1 VPAHSHSHGP
11 ETDGDAEPLDPA
23 VLARRR
29 RAVRL
34 MLYVLVPIGLATLV
48 GLVVLWPG
56 GEKTAAQQAAESFL
70 PPGTTYPQATIA
82 SLEPYQCAAPTGAA
96 PAQTC
101 ATAVMVVGSGVSSGD
116 YVQVDLPPEVMA
128 EGVAVGDELV
138 LNRDPGADS
147 GAATYS
153 FQDFPRGTPIVV
165 LALFFTLVVAAVA
178 RLRGL
183 LALVGLGIAFAVLL
197 TFMLPALLDG
207 GSPIWVS
214 LVGSSAIMFVV
225 LYLAHGFSARTTTAL
240 VGTLFGLALTAVL
253 GAVAV
258 SAAHLTGFSSENATQ
273 LLQFD
278 PTLDFSGLVLAAAV
292 VAGLG
297 ILNDVTITQ
306 ASAVWQLHEAAPQ
319 SSWRELFRR
328 GMAIGRDHI
337 ASTIYTIVF
346 AYAGASLPLLLL
358 FEIYQRPFWTV
369 LTGSEVGEEVI
380 RTLVGGIALVL
391 AVPVTTLIGALVAT
405 AASSGTAP
413 APEPEPT
420 EEEREAERRRERLR
434 ALREGQSAG
443 PATRGLPA
451 QGVDPPRPRDPR

>member
-1 VPAHSHSHGP
+1 VPAHSHTHGTESEAQP
-11 ETDGDAEPLDPA
+11 PGPA
-23 VLARRR
+23 VVEGRR

-34 MLYVLVPIGLATLV
+34 MLYVLVPIGLATLA
-48 GLVVLWPG
+48 GLVVLWPS
-56 GEKTAAQQAAESFL
+56 GEETAAQQAAESFL

-82 SLEPYQCAAPTGAA
+82 SLEPYQCAEATGSA

-101 ATAVMVVGSGVSSGD
+101 ATAVMVIGDGAGAGD
-116 YVQVDLPPEVMA
+116 YVQVDLSADVVA
-128 EGVAVGDELV
+128 EGVEVGDELV
-138 LNRDPGADS
+138 LNRDPGTDGGDAV
-147 GAATYS
+147 YS

-165 LALFFTLVVAAVA
+165 LALFFTLVVGAVA

-183 LALVGLGIAFAVLL
+183 LALLGLGFAFVVLME
-197 TFMLPALLDG
+197 FMLPALLAG
-207 GSPIWVS
+207 GSPVWVS

-240 VGTLFGLALTAVL
+240 LGTLFGLGLSAVL
-253 GAVAV
+253 GAVSV
-258 SAAHLTGFSSENATQ
+258 AAARLTGFSSEEATT

-278 PTLDFSGLVLAAAV
+278 PTLDFSGLVLAATV

-306 ASAVWQLHEAAPQ
+306 ASAVWQLHEAAPRAG
-319 SSWRELFRR
+319 WRELFGR

-346 AYAGASLPLLLL
+346 AYAGAALPLLLI
-358 FEIYQRPFWTV
+358 FELYQRPFWTV
-369 LTGSEVGEEVI
+369 LTGTEVGEEVI

-405 AASSGTAP
+405 AATMRTGV
-413 APEPEPT
+413 PEPEPT
-420 EEEREAERRRERLR
+420 EEEREAQRRRERLR
-434 ALREGQSAG
+434 ALREEAAASG
-443 PATRGLPA
+443 PGSE
-451 QGVDPPRPRDPR
+451 RPSRRDPR

>member
-1 VPAHSHSHGP
+1 
-11 ETDGDAEPLDPA
+11 
-23 VLARRR
+23 
-29 RAVRL
+29 
-34 MLYVLVPIGLATLV
+34 MLFVLVPVGLATLV
-48 GLVVLWPG
+48 GLLVLWPG
-56 GEKTAAQQAAESFL
+56 GDKTAAQQAAESFL

-82 SLEPYQCAAPTGAA
+82 SLEPYECAAATADA

-101 ATAVMVVGSGVSSGD
+101 ATAVMVIADGPGSGD
-116 YVQVDLPPEVMA
+116 YVQVDLPPEVVA
-128 EGVAVGDELV
+128 EGVEVGDELV
-138 LNRDPGADS
+138 LSRDPGTDS
-147 GAATYS
+147 GQATYS

-165 LALFFTLVVAAVA
+165 LALFFTLVVGAVA

-183 LALVGLGIAFAVLL
+183 LALLGLGFAFAVLL
-197 TFMLPALLDG
+197 KFMLPALLDG

-240 VGTLFGLALTAVL
+240 LGTLFGLALTAVL
-253 GAVAV
+253 GAIAV
-258 SAAHLTGFSSENATQ
+258 GAAHLTGFSSEAVVQ
-273 LLQFD
+273 LQQYD
-278 PTLDFSGLVLAAAV
+278 ATLDFSGLVLAATV

-306 ASAVWQLHEAAPQ
+306 ASAVWQLHEVAPDTG
-319 SSWRELFRR
+319 WRQLFRR

-337 ASTIYTIVF
+337 ASTVYTIVF
-346 AYAGASLPLLLL
+346 AYAGAALPLLLL

-405 AASSGTAP
+405 AATATTQP
-413 APEPEPT
+413 REPELT
-420 EEEREAERRRERLR
+420 EEERQAEREAERRRERLR
-434 ALREGQSAG
+434 ALREAQAAAGTG
-443 PATRGLPA
+443 PA
-451 QGVDPPRPRDPR
+451 PPRPRDPR

>member
-1 VPAHSHSHGP
+1 M
-11 ETDGDAEPLDPA
+11 DPA
-23 VLARRR
+23 VTAMRR

-34 MLYVLVPIGLATLV
+34 MLLVLVPVGLATLA
-48 GLVVLWPG
+48 GLGLLWPG

-70 PPGTTYPQATIA
+70 PPGTTYPEATIA
-82 SLEPYQCAAPTGAA
+82 SLEPYQCAEATTTT

-101 ATAVMVVGSGVSSGD
+101 ATAVMVIADGPTAGD
-116 YVQVDLPPEVMA
+116 YVQVDLPSEVVA
-128 EGVAVGDELV
+128 EGVQVGDELV
-138 LNRDPGADS
+138 LNRDPGVDTGQA
-147 GAATYS
+147 GYT

-165 LALFFTLVVAAVA
+165 LALFFTLVVGAVA

-183 LALVGLGIAFAVLL
+183 LALLGLGFAFAVLL
-197 TFMLPALLDG
+197 EFMLPALLA
-207 GSPIWVS
+207 GSSPTWVS

-240 VGTLFGLALTAVL
+240 LGTLFGLGLSALL
-253 GAVAV
+253 GAAAV
-258 SAAHLTGFSSENATQ
+258 SAAHLTGFSSESAVQ
-273 LLQFD
+273 LLQYD
-278 PTLDFSGLVLAAAV
+278 PTLDFSGLVLAATV

-319 SSWRELFRR
+319 AGRRELFRR

-346 AYAGASLPLLLL
+346 AYAGAALPLLLL

-369 LTGSEVGEEVI
+369 LTGGEIGEEVI

-405 AASSGTAP
+405 AANGPGP
-413 APEPEPT
+413 AATPEPT
-420 EEEREAERRRERLR
+420 EEERDAERRRERLR
-434 ALREGQSAG
+434 AMRETQAAG
-443 PATRGLPA
+443 PR
-451 QGVDPPRPRDPR
+451 VDPPRPRGPR

>member
-11 ETDGDAEPLDPA
+11 DTDGEIPPPDPT
-23 VLARRR
+23 VIARRR

-34 MLYVLVPIGLATLV
+34 MLFVLVPVGLATLV
-48 GLVVLWPG
+48 GLLVLWPG
-56 GEKTAAQQAAESFL
+56 GDKTAAQQAAESFL

-82 SLEPYQCAAPTGAA
+82 SLEPYECAAATADA

-101 ATAVMVVGSGVSSGD
+101 ATAVMVIADGPGSGD
-116 YVQVDLPPEVMA
+116 YVQVDLPPEVVA
-128 EGVAVGDELV
+128 EGVEVGDELV
-138 LNRDPGADS
+138 LSRDPGTDS
-147 GAATYS
+147 GQATYS

-165 LALFFTLVVAAVA
+165 LALFFTLVVGAVA

-183 LALVGLGIAFAVLL
+183 LALLGLGFAFAVLL
-197 TFMLPALLDG
+197 KFMLPALLDG

-240 VGTLFGLALTAVL
+240 LGTLFGLALTAVL
-253 GAVAV
+253 GAIAV
-258 SAAHLTGFSSENATQ
+258 GAAHLTGFSSEAVVQ
-273 LLQFD
+273 LQQYD
-278 PTLDFSGLVLAAAV
+278 ATLDFSGLVLAATV

-306 ASAVWQLHEAAPQ
+306 ASAVWQLHEVAPDTG
-319 SSWRELFRR
+319 WRQLFRR

-337 ASTIYTIVF
+337 ASTVYTIVF
-346 AYAGASLPLLLL
+346 AYAGAALPLLLL

-405 AASSGTAP
+405 AATATTQP
-413 APEPEPT
+413 REPELT
-420 EEEREAERRRERLR
+420 EEERQAEREAERRRERLR
-434 ALREGQSAG
+434 ALREAQAAAGTG
-443 PATRGLPA
+443 PA
-451 QGVDPPRPRDPR
+451 PPRPRDPR

>member
-1 VPAHSHSHGP
+1 VPAHSHTHGTESEAQP
-11 ETDGDAEPLDPA
+11 PGPA
-23 VLARRR
+23 VVEGRR

-34 MLYVLVPIGLATLV
+34 MLYVLVPIGLATLA
-48 GLVVLWPG
+48 GLVVLWPSS
-56 GEKTAAQQAAESFL
+56 EKTAAQQAAESFL

-82 SLEPYQCAAPTGAA
+82 SLEPYQCAEATGSA

-101 ATAVMVVGSGVSSGD
+101 ATAVMVIGDGAGAGD
-116 YVQVDLPPEVMA
+116 YVQVDLSADVVA
-128 EGVAVGDELV
+128 EGVEVGDELV
-138 LNRDPGADS
+138 LNRDPGTDGGDAV
-147 GAATYS
+147 YS

-165 LALFFTLVVAAVA
+165 LALFFTLVVGAVA

-183 LALVGLGIAFAVLL
+183 LALLGLGFAFVVLMQ
-197 TFMLPALLDG
+197 FMLPALLAG
-207 GSPIWVS
+207 GSPVWVS

-240 VGTLFGLALTAVL
+240 LGTLFGLGLSAVL

-258 SAAHLTGFSSENATQ
+258 AAAHLTGFNDENTVQ

-278 PTLDFSGLVLAAAV
+278 PTLDFSGLVLAATV

-306 ASAVWQLHEAAPQ
+306 ASAVWQLHEAAPRAG
-319 SSWRELFRR
+319 WRELFGR

-346 AYAGASLPLLLL
+346 AYAGAALPLLLI
-358 FEIYQRPFWTV
+358 FELYQRPFWTV
-369 LTGSEVGEEVI
+369 LTGTEVGEEVI

-405 AASSGTAP
+405 AATLRTGL
-413 APEPEPT
+413 PEPEPT
-420 EEEREAERRRERLR
+420 EEEREAQRRRERLR
-434 ALREGQSAG
+434 ALREQAAASG
-443 PATRGLPA
+443 PGAEP
-451 QGVDPPRPRDPR
+451 PPRRDPR